1 MNQAPGTANT
11 AAGAFWNI
19 QGTSTADRTRVF
31 QMVRIPYAGAP
42 EGEVYAPPYRL
53 RIYLEDKNEKS
64 AYIIKRFSETG
75 IAADGIF

>member
-19 QGTSTADRTRVF
+19 QVTSTADRTRVF

-42 EGEVYAPPYRL
+42 EG
-53 RIYLEDKNEKS
+53 
-64 AYIIKRFSETG
+64 
-75 IAADGIF
+75 